1 MTRADKAARDLQE
14 RFSLEEPFI
23 DPEKIAIELG
33 VTVIRQ
39 EADGRISGMLL
50 RRNNRDVIGVNPIKS
65 QTVQRFVLAHLLGHH
80 QLHRT
85 RPTLLDAQGAHL
97 YGNLSCFPLDREEV
111 QANQFAAALLM
122 PELAVRL
129 LAASD
134 SHESTERLVGRLA
147 THFDVSRAVMGHRLI
162 SLGLALDA

>member
-85 RPTLLDAQGAHL
+85 RPTSTATSPSSRSRGKQERCRPISSLLR
-97 YGNLSCFPLDREEV
+97 S
-111 QANQFAAALLM
+111 
-122 PELAVRL
+122 
-129 LAASD
+129 
-134 SHESTERLVGRLA
+134 
-147 THFDVSRAVMGHRLI
+147 
-162 SLGLALDA
+162 